1 MRYYFDAVH
10 RPLSVTLMA
19 GQDSD
24 ILGMVQDRGMAAEI
38 IKLLGDELRRVQ
50 CEITEMQSGKEVYTT
65 CGPCSEAQG

>member
-1 MRYYFDAVH
+1 MRYYDAVH

-24 ILGMVQDRGMAAEI
+24 ILGMVQDPGMAAEI
-38 IKLLGDELRRVQ
+38 IQLLGDELRRVQ

-65 CGPCSEAQG
+65 CGPYSEAQG

>member
-1 MRYYFDAVH
+1 
-10 RPLSVTLMA
+10 MA

-38 IKLLGDELRRVQ
+38 IQLLGDELRRVQ